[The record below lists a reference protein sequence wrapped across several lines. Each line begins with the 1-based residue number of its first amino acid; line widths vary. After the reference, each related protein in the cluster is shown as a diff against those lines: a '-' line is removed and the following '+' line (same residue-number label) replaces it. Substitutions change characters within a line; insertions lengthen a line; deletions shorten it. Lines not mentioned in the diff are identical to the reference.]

1 MGKKIA
7 LKRKDFLTL
16 LGSAKTRKRR
26 NSLIDYADK
35 FDILAVCECITNA
48 LRGNIKLT
56 PANFKR
62 LKRHK
67 KCMRALSNEKLS
79 LKKRKATLKQKGGF
93 LPLLIPAA
101 VSAISSL
108 LGGNF

>member
-1 MGKKIA
+1 MAKKLA

-16 LGSAKTRKRR
+16 LASAKTKKRR
-26 NSLIDYADK
+26 NALIDYADK
-35 FDILAVCECITNA
+35 DDILAICECITNA

-56 PANFKR
+56 PAKIKR

-67 KCMRALSNEKLS
+67 ECLRVLSKTGVS
-79 LKKRKATLKQKGGF
+79 LKKRKAALKQNGGF

-108 LGGNF
+108 LGGIR